1 MKLDEPEITA
11 IAAFQG
17 LAERDFIE
25 RFTRL
30 QANRQGLALI
40 DKPGG
45 ECVFFEAGGCAIQPV
60 KPQQCVDFPGKWNF
74 PGFEKVCRA
83 GEIQSPL

>member
-1 MKLDEPEITA
+1 LDEGEITA

-17 LAERDFIE
+17 MAESDFIE

-30 QANRQGLALI
+30 QVNRQGLALI

-45 ECVFFEAGGCAIQPV
+45 ECIFYEANGCAIQPV
-60 KPQQCVDFPGKWNF
+60 KPRQCVDFPEKWNF
-74 PGFEKVCRA
+74 PGFKSLCQAVWYAE
-83 GEIQSPL
+83 